1 MLRLG
6 LGHCISHGSRQ
17 ARQSPKGQ
25 NSEVTYDRCLR
36 LTIPLRG
43 VDGLVA
49 MLFAVTTTG
58 MSEGSPAMPMSKPAE
73 LVILISEC
81 QQLVHFFPEE

>member
-1 MLRLG
+1 M
-6 LGHCISHGSRQ
+6 S
-17 ARQSPKGQ
+17 
-25 NSEVTYDRCLR
+25 
-36 LTIPLRG
+36 LRG
-43 VDGLVA
+43 VDGLVV

-58 MSEGSPAMPMSKPAE
+58 MSEGSPVMPMTKPAE